1 MKPNVYIYILVMAGV
16 TYLIRMLPLA
26 LAKKE
31 ITNPFIK
38 SFLFYVP
45 YACLAAM
52 TFPAILSA
60 TASVISAVVGF
71 VVALIAAYKR
81 EESADCGA
89 SCLWCSIYCRKNNGL
104 CGVSI
109 TKCLQSARA
118 PFIESFSKKSQ
129 INFPIKYSSR
139 RTSHINRSSFSSQKI
154 LRSPPRSFTVTG

>member
-60 TASVISAVVGF
+60 TGEKEISQESECDDENTFCVSRQYLSQPHGRVRDEGF
-71 VVALIAAYKR
+71 GQ
-81 EESADCGA
+81 EDGA
-89 SCLWCSIYCRKNNGL
+89 GVTILYRVCSNQPGGDWQPGL
-104 CGVSI
+104 
-109 TKCLQSARA
+109 
-118 PFIESFSKKSQ
+118 
-129 INFPIKYSSR
+129 SSG
-139 RTSHINRSSFSSQKI
+139 TAQA
-154 LRSPPRSFTVTG
+154 GGA

>member
-52 TFPAILSA
+52 TFPGDFVGNGKCNFSCSGICSGADC
-60 TASVISAVVGF
+60 SVQ
-71 VVALIAAYKR
+71 R

-109 TKCLQSARA
+109 S
-118 PFIESFSKKSQ
+118 
-129 INFPIKYSSR
+129 
-139 RTSHINRSSFSSQKI
+139 
-154 LRSPPRSFTVTG
+154 